1 MSFNSLF
8 GLGSHSEDASLK
20 LWLPLQD
27 NAASTAVDD
36 VSSNNKN
43 GTLAGGNNTSDI
55 ATTGPNSYAASALD
69 FDGSADYVNSIGAVA
84 DFSFVQNSLVFTL
97 CGWVRFDSASGRY
110 AFLGTCLASAEKGFS
125 LFYDNGAGF
134 GTDAIRLFVTKGTVS
149 FPVIDARSADGVI
162 NDTNWHFVSVK
173 STSAA
178 NAMTFTIDGTATTTT
193 YGVSYASLS
202 SGDSTRVLNA
212 ARANHSSVLLPLD
225 GKMSSWS
232 IFNRALSG
240 TEEGEVYAGPEPIN
254 SAAPAVTGTE
264 TEGQLLSCSTGTWGI
279 DTPFSG
285 GSNGTITYAYQWT
298 RSNDGAGT
306 GEANIGSATSST
318 YTLTGTDV
326 GKFIRCLVRGTNT
339 GGFDS
344 AADTNSNFTGA
355 IGAAGGAVQNNLM
368 LLGVG

>member
-55 ATTGPNSYAASALD
+55 ATTGPNNYAASALD

-84 DFSFVQNSLVFTL
+84 DFSFVQNSLVFTM

-110 AFLGTCLASAEKGFS
+110 AILGSALGSAEKGFFAS
-125 LFYDNGAGF
+125 YENGAGA
-134 GTDAIRLFVTKGTVS
+134 GTDALRCAVFRGTGGTV
-149 FPVIDARSADGVI
+149 ITAKSADGVI
-162 NDTNWHFVSVK
+162 NDTNWHFISIK
-173 STSAA
+173 SGSAA
-178 NAMTFTIDGTATTTT
+178 DDMTFTIDGTPSTTT
-193 YGVSYASLS
+193 YSVGFGSLS
-202 SGDSTRVLNA
+202 TGDSTRVLNLG
-212 ARANHSSVLLPLD
+212 RSNHSSSLLLTD

-240 TEEGEVYAGPEPIN
+240 PEESEVYAGPEPIN
-254 SAAPAVTGTE
+254 SVAPVATGTE
-264 TEGQLLSCSTGTWGI
+264 TEGQLLSCTTGTWGI
-279 DTPFSG
+279 DVPFSG
-285 GSNGTITYAYQWT
+285 GSNGTITYGYQWT
-298 RSNDGAGT
+298 RSNDGAGA
-306 GEANIGSATSST
+306 GEADIGSATSST

-326 GKFIRCLVRGTNT
+326 GKFIRCRVRGTND
-339 GGFDS
+339 GGADT

-355 IGAAGGAVQNNLM
+355 ISAAGGVVRNDLM